1 MNNTYYTTVKR
12 IVSNFLKN
20 KGGGLE
26 KKNQKKKDAKAKKIK
41 KSKIKNLNEC
51 TNYYIQC
58 IIVTLT

>member
-26 KKNQKKKDAKAKKIK
+26 KKNQKKKCQGENQKHKR
-41 KSKIKNLNEC
+41 KSK
-51 TNYYIQC
+51 
-58 IIVTLT
+58 

>member
-26 KKNQKKKDAKAKKIK
+26 KKEPEKKKCQGENQKSKK
-41 KSKIKNLNEC
+41 KSK
-51 TNYYIQC
+51 
-58 IIVTLT
+58 

>member
-26 KKNQKKKDAKAKKIK
+26 KKEPEKKNAKAKINKEIK
-41 KSKIKNLNEC
+41 
-51 TNYYIQC
+51 
-58 IIVTLT
+58 

>member
-26 KKNQKKKDAKAKKIK
+26 KKEPEKKRCQGEKNQ
-41 KSKIKNLNEC
+41 KIKN
-51 TNYYIQC
+51 QKSQ
-58 IIVTLT
+58 